1 MTESIL
7 EMRNIVKT
15 FPGVKA
21 VDNVTFK
28 VRPATVHA
36 LVGENGAGKSTLMK
50 VLAGE
55 HIADSGDIFFDGKK
69 VEISTTQDAFDVGIS
84 TVYQEL
90 NLVPEMTIAENMF
103 LGREPVKQFIINDK
117 FINQEAK
124 KYIKSVG
131 LNYAPETKLGN
142 LSVAAQQMIEIAK
155 GINRGSKLIVLDEPT
170 SAITDAEVDTL
181 FSLVNELKAKGITFI
196 YISHKMDE
204 IFSLCDDVTVMRDGL
219 HVETRP
225 IAGLDKDG
233 LVALMVG
240 RELSDLFPK
249 EDIPIGEEVFRV
261 ENLTIDG
268 LFSDVSFAVRKGE
281 ILGIS
286 GLMGAGRTEVSRA
299 IFGLDAITSGKMFL
313 EGKEFSPKSTRDAIR
328 NGIAYVPED
337 RKLHGLCLERS
348 ILENISLPNLDMFCK
363 ATGLLDLG
371 LESKAAEDISKRLK
385 TKTHSLH
392 VNVGNLSGGNQ
403 QKVVLSKWLLRDL
416 TLLILDEPTR
426 GIDVGAKSEIY
437 KLMGELA
444 KTGMAI
450 IMVSSELPEIL
461 GMSDR
466 ILVMSEGKLMGELSR
481 VEATQENIM
490 HFATGGNNG

>member
-1 MTESIL
+1 MKDLIL

-21 VDNVTFK
+21 VDDVTFE

-55 HIADSGDIFFDGKK
+55 HIADSGEIFFEGKK
-69 VEISTTQDAFDVGIS
+69 VEIKTTQDAFDVGIS

-103 LGREPVKQFIINDK
+103 LGREPVKSIFIDDK
-117 FINQEAK
+117 YISQEAR
-124 KYIKSVG
+124 KYLDSVG
-131 LNYAPETKLGN
+131 LSYAPETKLGT
-142 LSVAAQQMIEIAK
+142 LSVAAQQMVEIAK
-155 GINRGSKLIVLDEPT
+155 GINRGSKIIVLDEPT
-170 SAITDAEVDTL
+170 SAITDAEVETL
-181 FSLVNELKAKGITFI
+181 FSLVNELKAQGITFI

-225 IAGLDKDG
+225 IEGLDKDG

-249 EDIPIGEEVFRV
+249 EDIPIGKEVFRV
-261 ENLTIDG
+261 ENLTIPG
-268 LFSDVSFAVRKGE
+268 LFSDVSFTVNQGE
-281 ILGIS
+281 IVGIS
-286 GLMGAGRTEVSRA
+286 GLMGAGRTEVSQA
-299 IFGLDAITSGKMFL
+299 IFGLAPAISGKMFL
-313 EGKEFSPKSTRDAIR
+313 EGEEFHPKNPRDAI
-328 NGIAYVPED
+328 NQGVAYVPED
-337 RKLHGLCLERS
+337 RKLHGLCLGRP
-348 ILENISLPNLDMFCK
+348 ILENISLPNLEMFTK
-363 ATGLLDLG
+363 LGGILDLKV
-371 LESKAAEDISKRLK
+371 EVKTAEEISIRLK

-392 VNVGNLSGGNQ
+392 VNADTLSGGNQ

-416 TLLILDEPTR
+416 KVLILDEPTR

-444 KTGMAI
+444 KNGMAI
-450 IMVSSELPEIL
+450 IMISSELPEIL

-466 ILVMSEGKLMGELSR
+466 ILVMSEGILTGKLDR
-481 VEATQENIM
+481 AEATQEKIM
-490 HFATGGNNG
+490 HFATGGLNV